1 MFQLIAPNI
10 KSAFAVKYC
19 MKKAQIK
26 ALAVF
31 AAAALSI
38 VVAAVLAA
46 LPFCSRRLAFSA
58 VYYLVCYKSADDAHS
73 AGSVS
78 STVQSYGGAGYI
90 VRYGN
95 EYFVVVACYYDMR
108 DAEEVRLSLKQYEL
122 DCRVV
127 EAYAG
132 GYALPVRLSARGG
145 DIEGWLRT
153 LDETGRI
160 FYNAANA
167 ADGGNMAGGAAASVL
182 SDARMT
188 LCAVM
193 EGNADNALGD
203 EAGYIIALI
212 DDLDASSVSARE
224 FRVLQAAVCDC
235 LINLR
240 FV

>member
-38 VVAAVLAA
+38 VAAAVLAA

-145 DIEGWLRT
+145 DIEGCLRT